1 MMKEVSTKVLI
12 VGGAGSGLSSAI
24 FLSQLGVENYMIEKY
39 PTTSPAPKAHYLNPR
54 TMEIFREMGLS
65 DAIYQRSTPMEN
77 MSSVGWYTSLG
88 GDGPLDGKTIY
99 VMDAFGGG
107 KLKEKYER
115 HSPTRAANYAQL
127 HLEPL
132 MKEFATKLE
141 GINLNYGHELVGFE
155 QSDDGVTAEV
165 KIRETGEVY
174 RVKADYMLGCDGG
187 RFVGERLGV
196 QMEGIP
202 RLFDMISV
210 HFKADFSNYLDDDSP
225 MIRWFINPEN
235 GGSWG
240 SGVMVAMGQEHYD
253 RNSEEWLMHFSFDP
267 DSANF
272 VDRDSLDEKIK
283 ELLRL
288 PADHSI
294 DVMHTNDWKVQGVLA
309 EKFKVGNIFL
319 VGDSAHRHPPT
330 TGLGLN
336 SAIQDAHN
344 LTWKLAAVIN
354 GDADASLL
362 DTYEAERR
370 PVTGRNVE
378 WALLTF
384 QNHLVIDAALGMIPG
399 APMEV
404 NTGAFLKLFA
414 DTPDGE
420 SRRARLEEAIQTQ
433 RTEFQAQDREI
444 GFNYDSVAVISDGTP
459 LPRKS
464 PMGDEYIA
472 TTRPGHRLPHA
483 WIQKGGEQFSTL
495 DFAEH
500 ESFVL
505 ITGEDNAAWKASAEG
520 SPVPVKII
528 SIGGEGA
535 DYADSQGQWQEV
547 SGIETKGAV
556 LVRPDNHVAW
566 RSVSGESST
575 SVAEVIKQILAV

>member
-1 MMKEVSTKVLI
+1 
-12 VGGAGSGLSSAI
+12 
-24 FLSQLGVENYMIEKY
+24 
-39 PTTSPAPKAHYLNPR
+39 
-54 TMEIFREMGLS
+54 
-65 DAIYQRSTPMEN
+65 
-77 MSSVGWYTSLG
+77 
-88 GDGPLDGKTIY
+88 
-99 VMDAFGGG
+99 
-107 KLKEKYER
+107 
-115 HSPTRAANYAQL
+115 
-127 HLEPL
+127 
-132 MKEFATKLE
+132 
-141 GINLNYGHELVGFE
+141 
-155 QSDDGVTAEV
+155 
-165 KIRETGEVY
+165 
-174 RVKADYMLGCDGG
+174 
-187 RFVGERLGV
+187 
-196 QMEGIP
+196 MEGIP

-210 HFKADFSNYLDDDSP
+210 HFKADFSAYLDDDSP

-253 RNSEEWLMHFSFDP
+253 RHSEEWLMHFSFDP

-272 VDRDSLDEKIK
+272 VDRESLDDKIR

-288 PADHSI
+288 PENHSI
-294 DVMHTNDWKVQGVLA
+294 EVMHTNDWKVQGVLA
-309 EKFKVGNIFL
+309 EQFKVGRTFL

-344 LTWKLAAVIN
+344 LTWKLAAVIK
-354 GDADASLL
+354 GDADESLL

-404 NTGAFLKLFA
+404 NTGAFLKLFS

-444 GFNYDSVAVISDGTP
+444 GFNYDSRAVVADGTP
-459 LPRKS
+459 VPKKS

-483 WIQKGGEQFSTL
+483 WIQQGENQVSTL

-500 ESFVL
+500 NRFVL
-505 ITGEDNAAWKASAEG
+505 FTGENNSAWKASVEG

-528 SIGGEGA
+528 SIGSDTA
-535 DYADSQGQWQEV
+535 DYVDSLGQWREV
-547 SGIETKGAV
+547 SEISDAGAV

-566 RSVSGESST
+566 RSVDGNT
-575 SVAEVIKQILAV
+575 SNSIADVVKQVLAV